1 MHGPSHNRW
10 RSDHSLETHLHRRNL
25 SSPLLQ
31 GGANAGH
38 TIYDEAGNKYALHLV
53 PSGILNPKTVCVVGN
68 GVVMHL
74 PTFFKEIAGLKERG
88 IKVDGR
94 LLISDRAHLLFE

>member
-1 MHGPSHNRW
+1 M
-10 RSDHSLETHLHRRNL
+10 
-25 SSPLLQ
+25 Q

-53 PSGILNPKTVCVVGN
+53 PSGILNPKTICVVGN

-74 PTFFKEIAGLKERG
+74 PTFFNEIEGLKARWG
-88 IKVDGR
+88 TTFDSMD
-94 LLISDRAHLLFE
+94 LPSCTCSLSSDIQSSPS